1 MQRVSLLLALLLALL
16 TPALVRAQD
25 NAFSREVVCTET
37 ADAEA
42 MFLSQVIPLLDAIPE
57 QPNANA
63 GVFYTT
69 EVEVF
74 MEEGMKA
81 TIGGPDG
88 QPFWTDDQIR
98 IVGHPSKNVWM
109 RDFRSGDRLHIVP
122 EPEPQDFYYVLSPG
136 QNTLHITLENLLGPV
151 QSTSAY
157 VLMLWQPCSAPVAA
171 QPAVEATEAMSATT
185 ALLDAGDA
193 APPAAESDQETLK
206 EADVQRVSLAEA
218 PDTAYVAVQPARVQA
233 VARPLPT
240 LLWLGAPLGLLLLGL
255 VLWQGRQMAP
265 TLQRSLRPALVQA
278 RASWRDLKAWL
289 ESMQK

>member
-1 MQRVSLLLALLLALL
+1 M
-16 TPALVRAQD
+16 
-25 NAFSREVVCTET
+25 
-37 ADAEA
+37 
-42 MFLSQVIPLLDAIPE
+42 
-57 QPNANA
+57 
-63 GVFYTT
+63 
-69 EVEVF
+69 
-74 MEEGMKA
+74 
-81 TIGGPDG
+81 
-88 QPFWTDDQIR
+88 
-98 IVGHPSKNVWM
+98 
-109 RDFRSGDRLHIVP
+109 
-122 EPEPQDFYYVLSPG
+122 
-136 QNTLHITLENLLGPV
+136 
-151 QSTSAY
+151 
-157 VLMLWQPCSAPVAA
+157 AA

-278 RASWRDLKAWL
+278 RAAWRDLKAWL